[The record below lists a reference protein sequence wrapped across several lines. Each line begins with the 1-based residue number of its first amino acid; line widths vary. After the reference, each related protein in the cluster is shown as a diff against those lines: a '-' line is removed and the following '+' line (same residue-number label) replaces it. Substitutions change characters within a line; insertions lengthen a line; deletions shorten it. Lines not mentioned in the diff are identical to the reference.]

1 MRALND
7 TQKPVGA
14 PQGGDKKPMDMR
26 PGGGPRR
33 GMNMIAEKPKNMK
46 KTLSRLLKYIVTNKF
61 MIIMLVASVIISA
74 LLNLAGPSI
83 QGEALKFLTPST
95 DEGGKL
101 IILED
106 GTAKVDFAGMTRLL
120 VLLGAVYLL
129 SSLFT
134 YIQGHISAK
143 LSQKTVYRMR
153 GDLFRKIEKL
163 PIKYIDNHPH
173 GDIMSRMTND
183 IENISNTVSNS
194 VTSLISGIITII
206 GAFSLML
213 YHSWQMTLVALVT
226 IPLTVLVTTK
236 LTKYVRRYF
245 MRQQQL
251 LGAINSQV
259 EESVTGYKTVV
270 AFGHE
275 NEIKDEFN
283 RTGDELRTAGI
294 KAEIFGGVMGPLM
307 NIIGNV
313 GFLLIVICG
322 ALFTMKGL
330 IGITTIY
337 VFIQYSKQFTRPIN
351 EVANQ
356 YTSILN
362 AITGAER
369 VFEITDQNDE
379 TDEGKKVLLPA
390 DIKGNI
396 SFRNIC
402 FSYVQSEPVLKNFN
416 LEISSGQKIAIVG
429 KTGSG
434 KTTIIN
440 LLTRFY
446 ETDSGKILLDGTDIR
461 EITKASL
468 RKNIAIVLQDT
479 VLFSDTVGA
488 NIRYGR
494 PEASEA
500 ETEAAAKAAKAH
512 DFITRMP
519 EGYDTVLDESGGN
532 ISQGQKQLLTIARA
546 ILADPKILILD
557 EATSSVDT
565 RTEMDIQSAMIN
577 LMQGRTT
584 LIIAHRLSTIRDAD
598 KIIVLDDGRI
608 VEAGNHNEL
617 IAAEGVYYGLYMSQF
632 AGIET

>member
-1 MRALND
+1 MNN
-7 TQKPVGA
+7 TQKPIGA

-106 GTAKVDFAGMTRLL
+106 GTVKVDFAGMARLL

-369 VFEITDQNDE
+369 VFEIMDQNDE

>member
-1 MRALND
+1 MNN

-33 GMNMIAEKPKNMK
+33 GMSMIAEKPKNMK

-106 GTAKVDFAGMTRLL
+106 GTVKVDFAGMARLL

-143 LSQKTVYRMR
+143 LSQITVYRMR

>member
-1 MRALND
+1 MNN

-106 GTAKVDFAGMTRLL
+106 GTVKVDFAGMARLL

-369 VFEITDQNDE
+369 VFEIMDQNDE

>member
-1 MRALND
+1 MS
-7 TQKPVGA
+7 A
-14 PQGGDKKPMDMR
+14 PPAEGRKQFDMR
-26 PGGGPRR
+26 PGGGPHR
-33 GMNMIAEKPKNMK
+33 GMSMVAEKPKNMK
-46 KTLSRLLKYIVTNKF
+46 KTLGRLFKYIITNKF

-95 DEGGKL
+95 DEGGKM
-101 IILED
+101 IVFED
-106 GTAKVDFAGMTRLL
+106 GTVKVDFVGMAKIL
-120 VLLGAVYLL
+120 VFLGVIYLL

-134 YIQGHISAK
+134 YIQGYISAK
-143 LSQKTVYRMR
+143 LSPRTVYRMR

-163 PIKYIDNHPH
+163 SIKYIDNHPH

-194 VTSLISGIITII
+194 MTSLISSIITII

-213 YHSWQMTLVALVT
+213 YHSWQMTLISLVT
-226 IPLTVLVTTK
+226 IPLTILVTTK
-236 LTKYVRRYF
+236 LTKYVRKYF

-270 AFGHE
+270 AFRHE
-275 NEIKDEFN
+275 KKIKEEFN
-283 RTGDELRTAGI
+283 GTSDDLRTAGI
-294 KAEIFGGVMGPLM
+294 KSEIFGGIMGPLM

-313 GFLLIVICG
+313 GFLLIVIFG
-322 ALFTMKGL
+322 AIFTMNGM

-369 VFEITDQNDE
+369 VFEIMDQDDE
-379 TDEGKKVLLPA
+379 IDEGKKALSPD
-390 DIKGNI
+390 DIHGNI
-396 SFRNIC
+396 SFKNIF
-402 FSYVQSEPVLKNFN
+402 FSYVPNEPVLKDFN

-461 EITKASL
+461 DIKKDSL

-494 PEASEA
+494 PDASEA
-500 ETEAAAKAAKAH
+500 ETEAAARAAKAH

-519 EGYDTVLDESGGN
+519 EGYETVIDESGGN

-577 LMQGRTT
+577 LMKGRTT

-598 KIIVLDDGRI
+598 KIIVLDDGKI
-608 VEAGNHNEL
+608 VEAGNHDEL
-617 IAAEGVYYGLYMSQF
+617 IAAGGVYNGLYMSQF
-632 AGIET
+632 EGIAT

>member
-1 MRALND
+1 MNN

-106 GTAKVDFAGMTRLL
+106 GTVKVDFAGMARLL

-369 VFEITDQNDE
+369 VFEIADQNDE

>member
-1 MRALND
+1 M
-7 TQKPVGA
+7 GA

-33 GMNMIAEKPKNMK
+33 GMSMIAEKPKNMK

-106 GTAKVDFAGMTRLL
+106 GTVKVDFAGMARLL

-369 VFEITDQNDE
+369 VFEIADQNDE

-519 EGYDTVLDESGGN
+519 EGYDTVLDETGGN

>member
-1 MRALND
+1 MSNMQRPA
-7 TQKPVGA
+7 GA
-14 PQGGDKKPMDMR
+14 PPAADGKQPTMR
-26 PGGGPRR
+26 PGGPRR
-33 GMNMIAEKPKNMK
+33 GMSMIAEKPKNFK
-46 KTLSRLLKYIVTNKF
+46 KTFARLLGYIVTNKF
-61 MIIMLVASVIISA
+61 MIIALILCVILSA

-83 QGEALKFLTPST
+83 QGEALKFLTPTS
-95 DEGGKL
+95 DDGGKM
-101 IILED
+101 IVFED
-106 GTAKVDFAGMTRLL
+106 GSVKVDFAGMAKVL
-120 VLLGAVYLL
+120 VLLGVIYVL

-153 GDLFRKIEKL
+153 GDLFGKIEKL

-173 GDIMSRMTND
+173 GDIMSRVTND

-194 VTSLISGIITII
+194 ITSLISSIITII

-213 YHSWQMTLVALVT
+213 YHSWQMTLISLVT
-226 IPLTVLVTTK
+226 IPLTILVTTK
-236 LTKYVRRYF
+236 LTKYIRRYF
-245 MRQQQL
+245 LRQQQL

-270 AFGHE
+270 AYGHE
-275 NEIKDEFN
+275 NEIKDEFD
-283 RTGDELRTAGI
+283 RTSNDLRVAGI
-294 KAEIFGGVMGPLM
+294 KSEIFGGVMGPLM

-313 GFLLIVICG
+313 GFLLIVIFG
-322 ALFTMKGL
+322 AIFTMKGM
-330 IGITTIY
+330 IGVTTIY

-356 YTSILN
+356 YTSIMN

-369 VFEITDQNDE
+369 VFEVMDE
-379 TDEGKKVLLPA
+379 KDEIDEGKITLAPEK
-390 DIKGNI
+390 INGNI
-396 SFRNIC
+396 SFENIC
-402 FSYVQSEPVLKNFN
+402 FSYVPNEPVLKNFN
-416 LEISSGQKIAIVG
+416 LDISSGQKIAIVG

-446 ETDSGKILLDGTDIR
+446 ETDSGKILLDGTDICD
-461 EITKASL
+461 ITKDSL

-494 PEASEA
+494 PEASEE
-500 ETEAAAKAAKAH
+500 ETKAAAKAAKAH
-512 DFITRMP
+512 DFISRMP
-519 EGYDTVLDESGGN
+519 EGYETMLDESGGN

-577 LMQGRTT
+577 LMKGRTT

-608 VEAGNHNEL
+608 VEAGNHDEL
-617 IAAEGVYYGLYMSQF
+617 IAAGGVYYGLYMSQF

>member
-1 MRALND
+1 MNN

-33 GMNMIAEKPKNMK
+33 GMSMIAEKPKNMK

-106 GTAKVDFAGMTRLL
+106 GTVKVDFAGMARLL

-129 SSLFT
+129 STLFT

-369 VFEITDQNDE
+369 VFEIADQNDE

-519 EGYDTVLDESGGN
+519 EGYDTVLDETGGN

-565 RTEMDIQSAMIN
+565 RTEKDIQSAMIN

>member
-1 MRALND
+1 M
-7 TQKPVGA
+7 GA

-33 GMNMIAEKPKNMK
+33 GMSMIAEKPKNMK

-106 GTAKVDFAGMTRLL
+106 GTVKVDFAGMTRLL

-337 VFIQYSKQFTRPIN
+337 VFIQYSKQFKRPIN

-519 EGYDTVLDESGGN
+519 EGYDTVLDETGGN

>member
-1 MRALND
+1 MNN

-33 GMNMIAEKPKNMK
+33 GMSMIAEKPKNMK

-106 GTAKVDFAGMTRLL
+106 GTVKVDFAGMARLL

-396 SFRNIC
+396 SFQNIC

>member
-1 MRALND
+1 MNN

-33 GMNMIAEKPKNMK
+33 GMSMIAEKPKNMK

-106 GTAKVDFAGMTRLL
+106 GTVKVDFAGMARLL

-283 RTGDELRTAGI
+283 RTGDELSTAGI

>member
-1 MRALND
+1 M
-7 TQKPVGA
+7 GA

-106 GTAKVDFAGMTRLL
+106 GTAKVDFAGMARLL

-369 VFEITDQNDE
+369 VFEIMDQNDE

-494 PEASEA
+494 LEASEA

>member
-1 MRALND
+1 MNN

-33 GMNMIAEKPKNMK
+33 GMSMIAEKPKNMK

-106 GTAKVDFAGMTRLL
+106 GTVKVDFAGMARLL

-598 KIIVLDDGRI
+598 KIIVLNDGRI

>member
-1 MRALND
+1 M
-7 TQKPVGA
+7 GA

-33 GMNMIAEKPKNMK
+33 GMSMIAEKPKNMK

-106 GTAKVDFAGMTRLL
+106 GTVKVDFAGMARLL

-494 PEASEA
+494 LEASEA

>member
-1 MRALND
+1 MNN

-14 PQGGDKKPMDMR
+14 PHGGDKKPMDMR

-33 GMNMIAEKPKNMK
+33 GMSMIAEKPKNMK

-106 GTAKVDFAGMTRLL
+106 GTVKVDFAGMARLL

>member
-1 MRALND
+1 M
-7 TQKPVGA
+7 GA

-106 GTAKVDFAGMTRLL
+106 GTVKVDFAGMARLL

-369 VFEITDQNDE
+369 VFEIADQNDE

>member
-1 MRALND
+1 MNN

-33 GMNMIAEKPKNMK
+33 GMSMIAEKPKNMK

-106 GTAKVDFAGMTRLL
+106 GTAKVDFAGMARLL

-369 VFEITDQNDE
+369 VFEIMDQNDE

>member
-1 MRALND
+1 LNN

-106 GTAKVDFAGMTRLL
+106 GTVKVDFAGMTRLL

-194 VTSLISGIITII
+194 VTSLISSIITII

>member
-1 MRALND
+1 MNN

-106 GTAKVDFAGMTRLL
+106 GTAKVDFAGMARLL

-369 VFEITDQNDE
+369 VFEIADQNDE

>member
-1 MRALND
+1 MNN

-14 PQGGDKKPMDMR
+14 PHGGDKKPMDMR

-106 GTAKVDFAGMTRLL
+106 GTVKVDFAGMARLL

-322 ALFTMKGL
+322 ALFTMNGL

-369 VFEITDQNDE
+369 VFEIMDQNDE

>member
-1 MRALND
+1 MNN
-7 TQKPVGA
+7 TQKTVGA

-33 GMNMIAEKPKNMK
+33 GMSMIAEKPKNMK

-74 LLNLAGPSI
+74 LLNLAGPYI

-106 GTAKVDFAGMTRLL
+106 GTVKVDFAGMTRLL

>member
-1 MRALND
+1 MNN

-106 GTAKVDFAGMTRLL
+106 GTAKVDFAGMARLL

-143 LSQKTVYRMR
+143 LSQITVYRMR

-519 EGYDTVLDESGGN
+519 EGYDTVLDETGGN

>member
-1 MRALND
+1 M
-7 TQKPVGA
+7 GA

-33 GMNMIAEKPKNMK
+33 GMSMIAEKPKNMK

-106 GTAKVDFAGMTRLL
+106 GTVKVDFAGMARLL

-143 LSQKTVYRMR
+143 LSQITVYRMR

-369 VFEITDQNDE
+369 VFEIADQNDE

-494 PEASEA
+494 QEASEA

>member
-1 MRALND
+1 MNN

-26 PGGGPRR
+26 PGGGQRR

-106 GTAKVDFAGMTRLL
+106 GTVKVDFAGMTRLL

-194 VTSLISGIITII
+194 VTSLISSIITII

>member
-1 MRALND
+1 MNN

-106 GTAKVDFAGMTRLL
+106 GTVKVDFAGMTRLL

-134 YIQGHISAK
+134 YIQGRISAK

-369 VFEITDQNDE
+369 VFEIMDQNDE

>member
-1 MRALND
+1 MNN

-106 GTAKVDFAGMTRLL
+106 GTVKVDFAGMARLL

-337 VFIQYSKQFTRPIN
+337 VFIQYSKQFARPIN

>member
-1 MRALND
+1 M
-7 TQKPVGA
+7 GA

-33 GMNMIAEKPKNMK
+33 GMSMIAEKPKNMK

-106 GTAKVDFAGMTRLL
+106 GTVKVDFAGMTRLL

-163 PIKYIDNHPH
+163 PIKYVDNHPH

>member
-1 MRALND
+1 M
-7 TQKPVGA
+7 GA
-14 PQGGDKKPMDMR
+14 PQGGDKKPMDIR

-106 GTAKVDFAGMTRLL
+106 GTVKVDFAGMTRLL

-194 VTSLISGIITII
+194 VTSLISSIITII

-369 VFEITDQNDE
+369 VFEIMDQNDE

>member
-1 MRALND
+1 M
-7 TQKPVGA
+7 GA

-106 GTAKVDFAGMTRLL
+106 GTVKVDFAGMTRLL

-194 VTSLISGIITII
+194 VTSLISSIITII

-270 AFGHE
+270 AFSHE

>member
-1 MRALND
+1 M
-7 TQKPVGA
+7 GA

-106 GTAKVDFAGMTRLL
+106 GTVKVDFAGMARLL

-143 LSQKTVYRMR
+143 LSQITVYRMR

>member
-1 MRALND
+1 MNN

-46 KTLSRLLKYIVTNKF
+46 KTLSRLLKYRVTNKF

-106 GTAKVDFAGMTRLL
+106 GTVKVDFAGMARLL

-134 YIQGHISAK
+134 YIQGRISAK

-194 VTSLISGIITII
+194 VTSLISSIITII

-270 AFGHE
+270 VFGHE

>member
-1 MRALND
+1 MNN

-106 GTAKVDFAGMTRLL
+106 GTVKVDFAGMTRLL

-153 GDLFRKIEKL
+153 GNLFRKIEKL

>member
-1 MRALND
+1 MNN

-33 GMNMIAEKPKNMK
+33 GMSMIAEKPKNMK

-106 GTAKVDFAGMTRLL
+106 GTVKVDFAGMTRLL

-519 EGYDTVLDESGGN
+519 EGYDTVLDETGGN

>member
-1 MRALND
+1 MNN

-106 GTAKVDFAGMTRLL
+106 GTVKVDFAGMARLL

-532 ISQGQKQLLTIARA
+532 ISHGQKQLLTIARA

>member
-1 MRALND
+1 M
-7 TQKPVGA
+7 GA

-106 GTAKVDFAGMTRLL
+106 GTAKVDFAGMARLL

-194 VTSLISGIITII
+194 VTSLISGIIMII

-270 AFGHE
+270 TFGHE

>member
-1 MRALND
+1 MNN

-106 GTAKVDFAGMTRLL
+106 GTVKVDFAGMTRLL

-369 VFEITDQNDE
+369 VFEIADQNDE

-519 EGYDTVLDESGGN
+519 EGYDTVLDETGGN

>member
-1 MRALND
+1 MNN

-106 GTAKVDFAGMTRLL
+106 GTVKVDFAGMTRLL

-194 VTSLISGIITII
+194 VTSLISSIITII

-461 EITKASL
+461 EITKVSL

>member
-1 MRALND
+1 MNN

-106 GTAKVDFAGMTRLL
+106 GTVKVDFAGMARLL

-194 VTSLISGIITII
+194 VTSLISSIITII

-369 VFEITDQNDE
+369 VFEIMDQNDE
-379 TDEGKKVLLPA
+379 IDEGKKVLSPD

-402 FSYVQSEPVLKNFN
+402 FSYVPSEPVLKNFN

-461 EITKASL
+461 EITKDSL

>member
-1 MRALND
+1 MNN

-14 PQGGDKKPMDMR
+14 PQGGDKKPMDIR

-106 GTAKVDFAGMTRLL
+106 GTVKVDFAGMTRLL

-194 VTSLISGIITII
+194 VTSLISSIITII

-369 VFEITDQNDE
+369 VFEIMDQNDE

>member
-1 MRALND
+1 MNN
-7 TQKPVGA
+7 TQKTVGA

-33 GMNMIAEKPKNMK
+33 GMSMIAEKPKNMK

-106 GTAKVDFAGMTRLL
+106 GTVKVDFAGMTRLL

-369 VFEITDQNDE
+369 VFEIMDQNDE